1 MELVDVET
9 QVRHPY
15 MHHQSRAW
23 WVVPRVMRGTH
34 SLSTLSSE
42 RRLQCSFRLCS
53 SRCFCSSESSGKKS
67 FCPLTGILW
76 LRERAANSS
85 DGLKVVKERQ
95 HRSAVWCTHDHRQTL
110 RRKTTALLLDF
121 MTEPETKCAGGVW
134 GRLAFKSQNFLCEK
148 RVLLHYVGGFLL
160 EHSKRVINCQLT
172 VFSCLSLENSFK

>member
-9 QVRHPY
+9 QVNIRHPY
-15 MHHQSRAW
+15 MSYMHLQSWAW
-23 WVVPRVMRGTH
+23 WVTPRVMRGTH

-95 HRSAVWCTHDHRQTL
+95 HRSAVWCTHDHSYCHWNTEKENHCTAFRFHNTAWNKMCWRCL
-110 RRKTTALLLDF
+110 RR
-121 MTEPETKCAGGVW
+121 AG
-134 GRLAFKSQNFLCEK
+134 FQEQEFFLWK
-148 RVLLHYVGGFLL
+148 NVSFSIML
-160 EHSKRVINCQLT
+160 EV
-172 VFSCLSLENSFK
+172 SC